1 MSKAATPI
9 RNQSELR
16 SEILNSL
23 DLPLEDIHVP
33 RWDKHVLV
41 KGHPTAHPRYVA
53 YVSKATNAREEA
65 VRKTVGAVI
74 MSALDPETSEPLFN
88 WSDEKELRAKHY
100 NSILIIAQKAFELAA
115 GDGPIEL
122 AAWDAI
128 QFVMAYGADEE
139 HKWDQRTMDGLTDAA
154 LLIQKDIAIEEG
166 VSLADEPDE
175 EPNRIKDAG
184 DALDLT
190 DDEFDKFADV
200 IEAENIEEEDG
211 PEPEDDPTQH
221 TDEVEADGPLAG

>member
-1 MSKAATPI
+1 MTKPTQI

-128 QFVMAYGADEE
+128 QFLMAYGADDE
-139 HKWDQRTMDGLTDAA
+139 HGWDAA
-154 LLIQKDIAIEEG
+154 SMDKLTETAVLIQKDIAIEEG
-166 VSLADEPDE
+166 VSVDEEPDE
-175 EPNRIKDAG
+175 VSAVIDHVEPNPVEDAAE
-184 DALDLT
+184 DVAFD
-190 DDEFDKFADV
+190 DDEVK
-200 IEAENIEEEDG
+200 EEIVEESI
-211 PEPEDDPTQH
+211 PE

>member
-1 MSKAATPI
+1 MSKPTPI
-9 RNQSELR
+9 KHTSELR

-128 QFVMAYGADEE
+128 QFVMAYGNDDE

-166 VSLADEPDE
+166 ISVAEEPDE
-175 EPNRIKDAG
+175 EPNRIEDAA
-184 DALDLT
+184 DHLDLT
-190 DDEFDKFADV
+190 DDEFDDA
-200 IEAENIEEEDG
+200 IEAEIVEETEIHV
-211 PEPEDDPTQH
+211 EDDPTQE